1 MTNLEM
7 IRRAAALLRPY
18 QTPQGRLF
26 GDVAAVAVS
35 TSGKVF
41 DGVCVDTAGWGLC
54 AERAAM
60 AAMITAGD
68 YRLTRIVAVW
78 RDPATG
84 RLTILPPCGTC
95 REFMRQVDDANLDA
109 EIVLEP
115 SRSVPLA
122 SLLPEHQWPAP
133 IALD

>member
-1 MTNLEM
+1 MTNQDM

-35 TSGKVF
+35 ASGKVF
-41 DGVCVDTAGWGLC
+41 DGVCVDTASWGLC

-60 AAMITAGD
+60 AAMITDGE
-68 YRLTRIVAVW
+68 YRLDRIVAVW

-84 RLTILPPCGTC
+84 RLSILPPCGTC

-109 EIVLEP
+109 QIVLEP
-115 SRSVPLA
+115 SRAVPLSA
-122 SLLPEHQWPAP
+122 LLPEHHWPAP
-133 IALD
+133 IDMD